1 MILIKLKN
9 TNCDKENLFCLMVM
23 TSSLRSP
30 RTVSKQSNRD
40 NEKQALFVEKSM
52 ISFLSIPHLKE

>member
-9 TNCDKENLFCLMVM
+9 TNRDKDNLLCLMVM